1 MDVTVLSWIG
11 GEAEQID
18 PILDEGNKVL
28 SDVEV
33 LVMRSCCGL
42 EGAPCT
48 ARSQGGP
55 SVKGVSP
62 PPAVHLRGSKNSS
75 SSRTGKG
82 KTIDSLGLKI

>member
-1 MDVTVLSWIG
+1 MDVNVLSWIG

-28 SDVEV
+28 LDVEV
-33 LVMRSCCGL
+33 LVMRSCCGS

-55 SVKGVSP
+55 SVKVLP
-62 PPAVHLRGSKNSS
+62 CHQQCI
-75 SSRTGKG
+75 GKG
-82 KTIDSLGLKI
+82 QRIDLL

>member
-1 MDVTVLSWIG
+1 MDVNILSWIG

-33 LVMRSCCGL
+33 LVMRSCCGS

-55 SVKGVSP
+55 SVKVASS
-62 PPAVHLRGSKNSS
+62 PPAVHRRGSKN
-75 SSRTGKG
+75 
-82 KTIDSLGLKI
+82 